1 MTRRIRAVRSRIEDD
16 DHGNERWLVSYAD
29 FITLLFAFFVV
40 LYSISTVNTGKFRVL
55 SDSLETVLTTTQ
67 NNPPDHRRRPV
78 ESQRAVPVDFGGGRP
93 PRDGLLDGTRHL
105 AAVDEAA
112 SAVAIKG
119 IETDIVAPAVPIV
132 GTPRERLEAAVGAFG
147 GRDDVKLRETAD
159 WLEIELGSEV
169 LFASGSAALNPA
181 AEPALAKVAAVVADM
196 GNPVRVEGFTDNV
209 ITRGGPLGSN
219 WGISAARA
227 ATIADRLVASRVIPR
242 RISATG
248 FGEFRPIADNATSE
262 GRRQNR
268 RVVIAIAK
276 NDHVSLAVGAA
287 AADQATQESPDVET
301 PQPAQSLLRVLELPG
316 PAEID
321 Q

>member
-67 NNPPDHRRRPV
+67 NNPPDHRRPPV

-276 NDHVSLAVGAA
+276 NDHVSLAAGAA